1 MNDSTNNPFSPY
13 ELQFSVQERKAMLA
27 EMLRELRKAKG
38 YQQKEIAELLGIS
51 PQTYNGYETGRNEPP
66 IEVLVRFSYLYEL
79 PIDMLVQ
86 KDRQHKDNES
96 VMVTVT
102 KFDEEIEEIK
112 KQLKNSKYGENLQ
125 LKQMMDMFG
134 QMTDMLKTVA
144 SNATSSDKKE

>member
-1 MNDSTNNPFSPY
+1 MNDKIINPFSPY

-27 EMLRELRKAKG
+27 EMLRDLRKAKG

-79 PIDMLVQ
+79 PIDILVQ
-86 KDRQHKDNES
+86 KDRQHKENES

-102 KFDEEIEEIK
+102 KLDEEIDEIK

-125 LKQMMDMFG
+125 LKQMMDMME
-134 QMTDMLKTVA
+134 QMTDMIKTVA
-144 SNATSSDKKE
+144 SNASSKDKK

>member
-1 MNDSTNNPFSPY
+1 MNDNSQNPFYPY

-27 EMLRELRKAKG
+27 EMLRELRKARG